1 MGAAESSDVDDCSPP
16 LPTHSTLFV
25 VRNGRYEPQDWQN
38 LMPNRL
44 ASDSLD
50 FDGFAEQRDSRHG
63 RRAAR
68 PPEMRQA
75 PLLQNPASVRRDSF
89 TAHFAA
95 HRTESCEKRSWSAWS
110 CDEEGTSTLAAGSES
125 AASASRSATPDSESN
140 DAVLSF
146 VIDAVEAVTVS
157 VHLLAREVEELD
169 SKGVASNVWLASQEG
184 PPSSLVDV
192 CSFEPGLGQVYRSPS
207 LSVAE
212 WSIAPLSYDAERP
225 KNVPVAIKLEVAGKD
240 GGPSTVQHT
249 YVSLHGH
256 EGTPAAEPR
265 EQPWSVQVYAQK
277 LQYGEQVFVLH
288 ELFGVSS
295 ALTEEVDSE
304 IGSGECI
311 ICLAEPRDT
320 AVLPCRHMCFCGHCA
335 GVARLQ
341 CERCPVCR
349 QKVSS
354 LLQLK
359 RKKEAPKEVGSQFKK
374 APE

>member
-1 MGAAESSDVDDCSPP
+1 MGAAESSDIDDCSPP

-38 LMPNRL
+38 LMPSRS

-50 FDGFAEQRDSRHG
+50 FDGFAEQRDTRNG

-89 TAHFAA
+89 AAHFAGG
-95 HRTESCEKRSWSAWS
+95 ELCEKQTGERCWSAWS
-110 CDEEGTSTLAAGSES
+110 CDVAGAPAATGGSQGACSGAVPES
-125 AASASRSATPDSESN
+125 SG
-140 DAVLSF
+140 AVLSF
-146 VIDAVEAVTVS
+146 TFDAVDAVNVS

-169 SKGVASNVWLASQEG
+169 SSGVASNVWLASQED
-184 PPSSLVDV
+184 PPGSLVDV
-192 CSFEPGLGQVYRSPS
+192 VSFGPGLGQVYRSPF
-207 LSVAE
+207 LDFAK
-212 WSIAPLSYDAERP
+212 WSSAPLAYDAALP
-225 KNVPVAIKLEVAGKD
+225 KHVPVAVKLEVAGKD
-240 GGPSTVQHT
+240 GRNPSVQYT
-249 YVSLHGH
+249 YVSLHCH
-256 EGTPAAEPR
+256 EGTPGAEPR
-265 EQPWSVQVYAQK
+265 ERPWSVQVYAQK
-277 LQYGEQVFVLH
+277 LQYGEQVFILH

-295 ALTEEVDSE
+295 ALTDEVDPDV
-304 IGSGECI
+304 GSGECI

-320 AVLPCRHMCFCGHCA
+320 AVLPCRHMCFCSHCA

-359 RKKEAPKEVGSQFKK
+359 RKKEAPKEVALQLDKV
-374 APE
+374 PV

>member
-1 MGAAESSDVDDCSPP
+1 MGAAESSDIDECSPP

-38 LMPNRL
+38 LMPGRV
-44 ASDSLD
+44 AADGLD
-50 FDGFAEQRDSRHG
+50 FDGFAERDARHG

-89 TAHFAA
+89 ATLFSAPGAQA
-95 HRTESCEKRSWSAWS
+95 ERSWSAWS
-110 CDEEGTSTLAAGSES
+110 CGEDEIAAGPSDVVASSSEKS
-125 AASASRSATPDSESN
+125 G
-140 DAVLSF
+140 AVLSF
-146 VIDAVEAVTVS
+146 TFDAVDAVRVS

-169 SKGVASNVWLASQEG
+169 SRGVTSNVWLAPQPGQPGSW
-184 PPSSLVDV
+184 VDT
-192 CSFEPGLGQVYRSPS
+192 CGFEAGLGQVYRSPP
-207 LSVAE
+207 LCLAR
-212 WSIAPLSYDAERP
+212 WSSALAYDDRRP
-225 KNVPVAIKLEVAGKD
+225 TEVPVAIELEVAGK
-240 GGPSTVQHT
+240 GGSPPNKQYT
-249 YVSLHGH
+249 YVSLRVN
-256 EGTPAAEPR
+256 EGAPGAAAPD
-265 EQPWSVQVYAQK
+265 QPWAAQVYAQK

-295 ALTEEVDSE
+295 ALTDEAESEV
-304 IGSGECI
+304 GSGECI

-320 AVLPCRHMCFCGHCA
+320 AVLPCRHMCFCSHCA

-359 RKKEAPKEVGSQFKK
+359 RKKEAPLKDVAAPQLGSTTV
-374 APE
+374 